1 MELFKSIRQKIGKI
15 ILLKRLS
22 RIKRAVQ
29 YSHIGRVKKIGIVW
43 DATRTSEFPA
53 LSRFYQKMHE
63 RNIDVKILG
72 FYPGKELPDQYTA
85 IRYLN
90 CIKVKELDL
99 FYHPTS
105 PEISTFINNKLDILI
120 DINFEKQFPLLYV
133 SLLSN
138 AGLKIGL
145 FEAEEKKSPFDL
157 MMDIKKPV
165 DIENYL
171 TQIIFYLEM
180 ISSEKTKPIKDT
192 INR

>member
-15 ILLKRLS
+15 ILSKRLS
-22 RIKRAVQ
+22 RIKRTVQ
-29 YSHIGRVKKIGIVW
+29 YTHIKRVKKIGIVW

-105 PEISTFINNKLDILI
+105 PDISPFLTNKLDILI
-120 DINFEKQFPLLYV
+120 DINFEKQVPLLYV

-138 AGLKIGL
+138 AALKIGL

-180 ISSEKTKPIKDT
+180 ISSEKSKPIKDT

>member
-15 ILLKRLS
+15 ILSKKLS

-43 DATRTSEFPA
+43 DATRTAEFPA

-63 RNIDVKILG
+63 RKIDVKVLG

-90 CIKVKELDL
+90 CINVKELDF

-105 PEISTFINNKLDILI
+105 PEIVTFINNKLDILI
-120 DINFEKQFPLLYV
+120 DINFEKQVPLLYV

-145 FEAEEKKSPFDL
+145 FEAEEKKIPFDL

-180 ISSEKTKPIKDT
+180 ISSEKSKPIKDT
-192 INR
+192 INK